1 MKNKKVKLN
10 QGTKGTNCV
19 CLHMEED
26 TKNTPKT
33 SLNLT
38 SHLSLLTSNKGIT
51 LIALIITIIV
61 MLILVGVTINVA
73 LQGGLF
79 TTAKEAVKQTQITQ
93 VKEMV
98 ISDILTKQTQKRRR
112 RYNKRRVK
120 RDIREIF

>member
-1 MKNKKVKLN
+1 MKKNRR
-10 QGTKGTNCV
+10 
-19 CLHMEED
+19 
-26 TKNTPKT
+26 KNTT
-33 SLNLT
+33 
-38 SHLSLLTSNKGIT
+38 TSNQGIT

-79 TTAKEAVKQTQITQ
+79 TTAKEAVKQTQIAQ
-93 VKEMV
+93 VKEMIV
-98 ISDILTKQTQKRRR
+98 SDILTKQTQKRRR